1 MFIKLKKVSFNLY
14 SIILLL
20 GLALIITPSFNSSKT
35 DQLNNF
41 NQKNNFD
48 FSGTNSLFIETNNGL
63 KFHWITNNNVIGGY
77 ELIDSDKS
85 IILKGNTTSGHK
97 HAVFVDHEIEENLI
111 FRFGSQNESKYEV
124 KLRSKTVNNTSI
136 FNNVDS
142 LFVVGDVHGRYDQ
155 LINLLKKS
163 NIINKELDWIAGKSN
178 LVFLGDL
185 FDRGNN
191 VTKVLWFIYEL
202 EEKAEIAGGRVHL
215 VLGNHEIMTMS
226 KDLRYLGKKESAIA
240 RVYGLEYNYMYHP
253 NKSFLGSWLSSKPS
267 VLKIDD
273 ALFAHGGIVD
283 LGTNSINDFN
293 QTVCSYIQ
301 DPIFLE
307 LMEDHPDSLI
317 YDPQIWRNMRD
328 FFYNENS
335 PFWYRGYVYSDSLR
349 KQLNSMLR
357 KYQSKT
363 HIVAHTPL
371 KTITKKY
378 HGKLYTTDLNEA
390 ATQLLLL
397 VRKKRKYTSFKIDSV
412 GTISKIN

>member
-1 MFIKLKKVSFNLY
+1 MFSKIKNTKFKAFVI
-14 SIILLL
+14 IILF
-20 GLALIITPSFNSSKT
+20 GIVLIITISFNSTNSDYIYNT
-35 DQLNNF
+35 T
-41 NQKNNFD
+41 NQGYEF
-48 FSGTNSLFIETNNGL
+48 FGTNSLFIETDKGL
-63 KFHWITNNNVIGGY
+63 KFHWITNNNVIGDY

-85 IILKGNTTSGHK
+85 VILKGNTAFSRRHS
-97 HAVFVDHEIEENLI
+97 VFMDHNIEEELI
-111 FRFGSQNESKYEV
+111 FRFGSLNESKYEV
-124 KLRSKTVNNTSI
+124 KLRPKSVTSNSI
-136 FNNVDS
+136 FKNVDS

-155 LINLLKKS
+155 LINLLEKS
-163 NIINKELDWIAGKSN
+163 NIINKKLDWVAGKSN

-202 EEKAEIAGGRVHL
+202 EEKAVKAGGKVHL

-226 KDLRYLGKKESAIA
+226 KDLRYLGKKEAAIA
-240 RVYGLEYNYMYHP
+240 RVYGLDYDYMFHP
-253 NKSFLGSWLSSKPS
+253 NKSLLGSWLSSKPS

-273 ALFAHGGIVD
+273 ALFAHGGIID

-293 QTVCSYIQ
+293 QTVKTYIQ

-307 LMEDHPDSLI
+307 LMEDNPDTLK
-317 YDPQIWRNMRD
+317 YNPQVWRNMWY

-335 PFWYRGYVYSDSLR
+335 PFWYRGYVYSDTLS
-349 KQLNSMLR
+349 KQLNTMLR

-378 HGKLYTTDLNEA
+378 KGKLFTTDLNEA

-397 VRKKRKYTSFKIDSV
+397 VRKKRKYSSFKIDSS